1 MKRFAYLPFTLL
13 MFILVSFSACS
24 SLDGDAKKA
33 AELSKKS
40 INYAKDS
47 DLQKAEE
54 LYQESQQII
63 DEYRKTDEYEEF
75 QKAYNK
81 YMHGE
86 SVNN

>member
-1 MKRFAYLPFTLL
+1 MKRLAYLPFIL
-13 MFILVSFSACS
+13 FIFISFSLSACS

-33 AELSKKS
+33 AELNKKS
-40 INYAKDS
+40 MNYAKDS

-54 LYQESQQII
+54 LYRESQEII

-81 YMHGE
+81 YMSDE